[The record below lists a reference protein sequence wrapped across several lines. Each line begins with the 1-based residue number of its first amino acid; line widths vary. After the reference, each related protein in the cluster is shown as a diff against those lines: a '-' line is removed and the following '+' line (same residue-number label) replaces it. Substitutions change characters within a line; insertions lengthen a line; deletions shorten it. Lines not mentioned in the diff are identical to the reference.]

1 MKRTLL
7 DRLESGVDE
16 LFLAAPRILHFIK
29 PKRKI
34 ERPAYEAPVWEFH
47 SPLNFSP
54 RIPKDRILIVASHGD
69 RLCPFEHVR
78 QLTGKWEVPKHY
90 FLHGGHWLVFN
101 NIRGKVWYGFL
112 EKMGF
117 TS

>member
-1 MKRTLL
+1 LRDCEVMNSSC
-7 DRLESGVDE
+7 RLI
-16 LFLAAPRILHFIK
+16 LALHN
-29 PKRKI
+29 
-34 ERPAYEAPVWEFH
+34 EDYDPAYVAPVWEFH

-54 RIPKDRILIVASHGD
+54 RIPKDRILIVSSRGD

-78 QLTGKWEVPKHY
+78 QLTGKWEAPKHY

-112 EKMGF
+112 EEMGF